1 MQVAPRGQDLCACDA
16 GPGPVTA
23 AREAVKDLSRSSAL
37 MLVGASREEIEA
49 LYRERYHAFRNGLLP
64 LTGTSE
70 RAHDAVQEAF
80 ARALRHRDEFRGDG
94 SLEGWVWRIAFRVAL
109 ASRREQ
115 RGVSLEQA
123 FERAEIP
130 HPERDPE
137 LAEALLRLPPRRRLV
152 VFLRYFA
159 DLQYDQIAEVCEIS
173 EGTVAA
179 TLARAHGELRDTLVR
194 AKERNRD

>member
-1 MQVAPRGQDLCACDA
+1 MGLRQVRRPGILLASR
-16 GPGPVTA
+16 GPG
-23 AREAVKDLSRSSAL
+23 RSIYAVKDFGLLDAL
-37 MLVGASREEIEA
+37 AVVGASRDEIEA
-49 LYRERYHAFRNGLLP
+49 LYRERYRAFRNGLLP
-64 LTGTSE
+64 LAGTSE

-80 ARALRHRDEFRGDG
+80 VRALRRRDEFRGEG
-94 SLEGWVWRIAFRVAL
+94 SLEGWVWRIALRVAL
-109 ASRREQ
+109 ASRRERQ
-115 RGVSLEQA
+115 GVSLEEA
-123 FERAEIP
+123 FGLAEIP

-179 TLARAHGELRDTLVR
+179 TLAQAHGELRDTLSL

>member
-1 MQVAPRGQDLCACDA
+1 VD
-16 GPGPVTA
+16 
-23 AREAVKDLSRSSAL
+23 
-37 MLVGASREEIEA
+37 ASRDEIEA
-49 LYRERYHAFRNGLLP
+49 LYRERYRAFRNGLLP

-80 ARALRHRDEFRGDG
+80 ARALRHRDQFRGDG

-109 ASRREQ
+109 ASRRD
-115 RGVSLEQA
+115 RPAVALEQA
-123 FERAEIP
+123 FEGADIP

-159 DLQYDQIAEVCEIS
+159 DLRYDQIAEVCEIS

-179 TLARAHGELRDTLVR
+179 TLARAHGDLRDTLLR
-194 AKERNRD
+194 AKERNCD

>member
-1 MQVAPRGQDLCACDA
+1 MGIAPVKNPRRLNALRGVA
-16 GPGPVTA
+16 
-23 AREAVKDLSRSSAL
+23 
-37 MLVGASREEIEA
+37 ASREEIEA
-49 LYRERYHAFRNGLLP
+49 LYRERYTAFRNGLLP
-64 LTGTSE
+64 LAGTSD

-80 ARALRHRDEFRGDG
+80 ARALRRREDFRGEG

-109 ASRREQ
+109 ANRHNQ
-115 RGVSLEQA
+115 LGTSLEQA
-123 FERAEIP
+123 FELAEIP

-159 DLQYDQIAEVCEIS
+159 DLRYDQIAEVCEIS

-179 TLARAHGELRDTLVR
+179 TLARAHGELRDTLLR
-194 AKERNRD
+194 AKERNCD